1 MELTWWW
8 LGLAVL
14 LVILGVAGAAW
25 GSARRE
31 PSVKS
36 NPLTLAPR

>member
-25 GSARRE
+25 ASAGDRK
-31 PSVKS
+31 SVV
-36 NPLTLAPR
+36 